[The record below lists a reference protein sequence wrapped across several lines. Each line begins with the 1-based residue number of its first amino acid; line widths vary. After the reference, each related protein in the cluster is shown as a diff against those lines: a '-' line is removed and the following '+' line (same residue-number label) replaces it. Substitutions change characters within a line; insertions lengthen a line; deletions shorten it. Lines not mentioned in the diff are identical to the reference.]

1 MTRALP
7 ALFVLL
13 ALIATAAAQ
22 SCNPQAGGSACGAP
36 TRGGPIDFSNPS
48 DDPRASR
55 TPFSGVSNIGRHL
68 TRNDPPATFGSITFS
83 GGRARCAGLFRSGN
97 C

>member
-1 MTRALP
+1 MTRAFP
-7 ALFVLL
+7 ALLVIV
-13 ALIATAAAQ
+13 AMIATAAAQ
-22 SCNPQAGGSACGAP
+22 SCNTLTGGSSCGAP
-36 TRGGPIDFSNPS
+36 TRGGPIDDS
-48 DDPRASR
+48 RTSR
-55 TPFSGVSNIGRHL
+55 TPFSGVTSIGGHL